1 MNLTREDMLRELELL
16 PVWQLRPEAA
26 LATLVPLPVP
36 NADQHNLTPATT
48 QATEPAIESLAEPM
62 PVSNENEAHD
72 LQETQAQ
79 TEPKIATA
87 WLLYCPEADA
97 HEAYQTMLTNIIHAM
112 QLLPSEYVV
121 AHSAQDL
128 TRYQAQK
135 IVLFGLQALQQ
146 VAGAQ
151 AQDIEA
157 MRGMPQSFDG
167 RMVWVTY
174 HPAQMLAN
182 PALKR
187 GAWQDICAALSHR

>member
-1 MNLTREDMLRELELL
+1 MSSTREDMLRELELL

-36 NADQHNLTPATT
+36 NADQHNLTPAATL
-48 QATEPAIESLAEPM
+48 ATEPAIESLAEPM

-72 LQETQAQ
+72 LQEAQAQ

-112 QLLPSEYVV
+112 QLLPTEYVLV
-121 AHSAQDL
+121 HNAQDL

-135 IVLFGLQALQQ
+135 IVLFGLQAAQQ
-146 VAGAQ
+146 LAGAQ
-151 AQDIEA
+151 AHDLEA
-157 MRGMPQSFDG
+157 MRGAPQPLG
-167 RMVWVTY
+167 VHTGWVTY